1 MMRGLARD
9 ETPWDHFAKAL
20 SAFASCGRLRLRL
33 DLLLLLGNA
42 SSEDPCPLEK
52 LSSSPE
58 RLGLPCER
66 LKIPVEENGRKV
78 ELDAFWVSQKDSD
91 GPVLLYL
98 HGQDANIGK
107 NLHHL
112 ERFYDDLNCSILL
125 FDYRGYGATFGDHVP
140 SEAKVY
146 ADAHAALTYLV
157 EKLKIDSKRIFIYGH
172 SLGGA
177 VAIELAQHHP
187 ETAGLIVECTFT
199 SILDMSALQYNG
211 LLQFLPV
218 DFLLTERFDSLS
230 KVPLLRLPVL
240 FIHGEDDPR
249 VPVEMTHRLH
259 DATPEP
265 RSLCII
271 PGGGHENCG
280 WVDKVKY
287 CADIQSFFDKHLD
300 ANPSSPFAPRK

>member
-1 MMRGLARD
+1 MNRRWPIARKI
-9 ETPWDHFAKAL
+9 F
-20 SAFASCGRLRLRL
+20 LRLL
-33 DLLLLLGNA
+33 VVAVLIYGSICYYFWATQVQKILA
-42 SSEDPCPLEK
+42 PLEK
-52 LSSSPE
+52 LSSHPE
-58 RLGLPCER
+58 RLGLPCES
-66 LKIPVEENGRKV
+66 LKIPVEVEGSIH
-78 ELDAFWVSQKDSD
+78 ELDAFWVSHRVSD

-107 NLHHL
+107 NLHHI
-112 ERFYDDLNCSILL
+112 ERFFDDLNCSVLSV
-125 FDYRGYGATFGDHVP
+125 DYRGFGKSFGSEIP
-140 SEAKVY
+140 SEATVY
-146 ADAHAALTYLV
+146 ADAEAALAYLV
-157 EKLKIDSKRIFIYGH
+157 DELKIDPKRIFIYGH

-177 VAIELAQHHP
+177 VAIELAQDHS

-230 KVPLLRLPVL
+230 KVPTLRLPVL

-249 VPVEMTHRLH
+249 VPVKMTRQLH
-259 DATPEP
+259 EATPEP

-287 CADIQSFFDKHLD
+287 CADIKAFFDKHLTSG
-300 ANPSSPFAPRK
+300 PSSPFAPRK